1 MKDNNIN
8 NTFRFKC
15 GKILYMNRHETRKK
29 LVFAVYQYLLLNSD
43 LNSTVVDAFDV
54 EDITLI
60 DEYVLKLVG
69 AIKANRS
76 SYIEEISKH
85 LKRWTFERLNYLDQ
99 AILLVGAAELDIKT
113 VDKAIV
119 INEAINLAK
128 EYCDDDAFKY
138 INGVLD
144 QL

>member
-1 MKDNNIN
+1 
-8 NTFRFKC
+8 
-15 GKILYMNRHETRKK
+15 MNRHETRKK

-76 SYIEEISKH
+76 SYVEKISKH

-99 AILLVGAAELDIKT
+99 AILLVGAAELDVKK

>member
-1 MKDNNIN
+1 MILWQKQIN
-8 NTFRFKC
+8 Q
-15 GKILYMNRHETRKK
+15 LP
-29 LVFAVYQYLLLNSD
+29 
-43 LNSTVVDAFDV
+43 V

-76 SYIEEISKH
+76 SYVEKISKH

-99 AILLVGAAELDIKT
+99 AILLVGAAELDVKK